1 MFGSKKRK
9 EEKRERKEARK
20 AEKRERREKRRKES
34 TWIEQ
39 ILFDQEY
46 YAEHRDED

>member
-20 AEKRERREKRRKES
+20 AEKREKRDRVWNPEKYDKSRFHHFK
-34 TWIEQ
+34 
-39 ILFDQEY
+39 FMEY
-46 YAEHRDED
+46 YDED